1 MTRPRRSTRAA
12 DPSPP
17 AGTTP
22 STNVCPL
29 NEVLDR
35 VSGKWAIGVLTLIG
49 AEEVARFTELE
60 RGIPGISRR
69 MLTLTLRNLERDGL
83 LTRTVYA
90 TVPPRTEYRLTE
102 AARELAQTLSLLT
115 DWAERHRTHVQVSR
129 LAYDEADRGRRTVI
143 AADDERRVG
152 SRPERRHELLH
163 RRRPV
168 DGVRPLHVGQRG
180 VRRRE

>member
-1 MTRPRRSTRAA
+1 MTEVSSSDLESTSGEAGRPP
-12 DPSPP
+12 PSVGHD
-17 AGTTP
+17 AVHH
-22 STNVCPL
+22 VCPL

-90 TVPPRTEYRLTE
+90 TVSPRTEYRLTE

-115 DWAERHRTHVQVSR
+115 GWAQRHQTHVQLSR
-129 LAYDEADRGRRTVI
+129 LAYDEA
-143 AADDERRVG
+143 
-152 SRPERRHELLH
+152 H
-163 RRRPV
+163 
-168 DGVRPLHVGQRG
+168 
-180 VRRRE
+180 

>member
-1 MTRPRRSTRAA
+1 MTEVSSSDLESTSGEAGRSRPSVGHDAVHH
-12 DPSPP
+12 
-17 AGTTP
+17 
-22 STNVCPL
+22 VCPL

-102 AARELAQTLSLLT
+102 AARELARTLSLLT
-115 DWAERHRTHVQVSR
+115 DWAQRHQTHVQLSR
-129 LAYDEADRGRRTVI
+129 LAYDEA
-143 AADDERRVG
+143 
-152 SRPERRHELLH
+152 H
-163 RRRPV
+163 
-168 DGVRPLHVGQRG
+168 
-180 VRRRE
+180 

>member
-1 MTRPRRSTRAA
+1 MTEVASSDLESTSGEGGRPRPTGGHDAVHH
-12 DPSPP
+12 
-17 AGTTP
+17 
-22 STNVCPL
+22 VCPL

-69 MLTLTLRNLERDGL
+69 MLTVTLRNLERDGL

-102 AARELAQTLSLLT
+102 AARELVRTLLLLT
-115 DWAERHRTHVQVSR
+115 DWAERHQSHVQVSR
-129 LAYDEADRGRRTVI
+129 LDYDET
-143 AADDERRVG
+143 
-152 SRPERRHELLH
+152 H
-163 RRRPV
+163 
-168 DGVRPLHVGQRG
+168 
-180 VRRRE
+180 

>member
-1 MTRPRRSTRAA
+1 MSNSDQASAVDEGGRPLPT
-12 DPSPP
+12 
-17 AGTTP
+17 AGHDAVHH
-22 STNVCPL
+22 VCPL

-35 VSGKWAIGVLTLIG
+35 VSGKWAIGVLTFIG

-69 MLTLTLRNLERDGL
+69 MLTVTLRNLQRDGL

-115 DWAERHRTHVQVSR
+115 DWAERHRTHVQASR
-129 LAYDEADRGRRTVI
+129 LDYDEADRSRRTVI
-143 AADDERRVG
+143 ATDDDAG
-152 SRPERRHELLH
+152 SAQDPNAATNCSTDVAR
-163 RRRPV
+163 
-168 DGVRPLHVGQRG
+168 
-180 VRRRE
+180 

>member
-1 MTRPRRSTRAA
+1 MSDSNQEPAFDEAGRPRPTGGHDAVHH
-12 DPSPP
+12 
-17 AGTTP
+17 
-22 STNVCPL
+22 VCPL

-102 AARELAQTLSLLT
+102 AARELARTLSLLT
-115 DWAERHRTHVQVSR
+115 DWAKRHQTHVQVSR
-129 LAYDEADRGRRTVI
+129 LDYDGA
-143 AADDERRVG
+143 
-152 SRPERRHELLH
+152 H
-163 RRRPV
+163 
-168 DGVRPLHVGQRG
+168 
-180 VRRRE
+180 